1 VIPLVPDAF
10 TRYMLP
16 VKLLEYA
23 ALGVPVIATRI
34 PAIEAYFS
42 ESAVAFVDPEDPQA
56 LARQIVELHHDP
68 ARARS
73 MAANAADVI
82 ARHSWEQERQRY
94 FAVIDRLLEDQAIS
108 REDENRLRMELR

>member
-1 VIPLVPDAF
+1 MPLEELLPTLRRAAAAVIPLVPDAF

-42 ESAVAFVDPEDPQA
+42 ESAVAFVDPEDPHA
-56 LARQIVELHHDP
+56 LAREIVELHHDP

-73 MAANAADVI
+73 
-82 ARHSWEQERQRY
+82 WP
-94 FAVIDRLLEDQAIS
+94 
-108 REDENRLRMELR
+108 RMRPT